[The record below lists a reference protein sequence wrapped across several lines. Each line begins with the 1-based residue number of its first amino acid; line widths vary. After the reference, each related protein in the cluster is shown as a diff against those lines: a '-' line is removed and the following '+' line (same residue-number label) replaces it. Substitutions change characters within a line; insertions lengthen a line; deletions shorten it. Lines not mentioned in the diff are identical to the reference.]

1 MEVTDF
7 YMQWRIQRLSD
18 AVIPVWAPKQ
28 CAQINEKL
36 MQNNGSYLII
46 SSTQRSQ
53 VFNLCMYVSA
63 TLAYLNY
70 HNASL
75 V

>member
-1 MEVTDF
+1 MEVIDF

-46 SSTQRSQ
+46 LQRN
-53 VFNLCMYVSA
+53 VLRYLIYVCMC
-63 TLAYLNY
+63 LL
-70 HNASL
+70 L
-75 V
+75 

>member
-1 MEVTDF
+1 
-7 YMQWRIQRLSD
+7 MQWRIQRLSD

-36 MQNNGSYLII
+36 MPKQRQLFNHT
-46 SSTQRSQ
+46 STQRSQ

>member
-1 MEVTDF
+1 MEVIDF

-18 AVIPVWAPKQ
+18 AVIPVWAPKH

-46 SSTQRSQ
+46 LQRN
-53 VFNLCMYVSA
+53 VLRYLIYVCMC
-63 TLAYLNY
+63 LL
-70 HNASL
+70 L
-75 V
+75 